1 MKRAALLTLALLII
15 VLFSSVAIAFTQPSW
30 VLMFLERRSPNVLYS
45 VETRE
50 PVVALT
56 IDDGPHSITTPAI
69 LHELRK
75 HGAKATFF
83 LISENIDGNE
93 SLVQQIIDEGHEIGN
108 HLTSEKPSILYSQS
122 EFESQLIEAHQALSQ
137 YSHLRWFRPGSGW
150 YNNAM
155 LSTLKKHDYRCA
167 LGSIYPFDAEVP
179 SSQFATRYILWRVK
193 PGAIIVLHDK
203 DGRGQRTAAT
213 LRTILPELKEQGF
226 RVTTLSELVENEG
239 LDF

>member
-1 MKRAALLTLALLII
+1 MKKTALLILALLIF
-15 VLFSSVAIAFTQPSW
+15 VLLSSGAIAFTQPSW
-30 VLMFLERRSPNVLYS
+30 ALMFLERRSPNVLYS
-45 VETRE
+45 IETRE

-69 LHELRK
+69 LDELRAND
-75 HGAKATFF
+75 AKATFF

-108 HLTSEKPSILYSQS
+108 HLTSERPSILYSQA
-122 EFESQLIEAHQALSQ
+122 EFESQLIEAHEALSQ
-137 YSHLRWFRPGSGW
+137 YSPIRWFRPGSGW

-155 LSTLKKHDYRCA
+155 LSTLAKHDYQCV
-167 LGSIYPFDAEVP
+167 LGSVYPFDAEVP

-203 DGRGQRTAAT
+203 DGRGQRTAET

-226 RVTTLSELVENEG
+226 RITTLSELADYADTG
-239 LDF
+239 F